1 MPDLPVLLVV
11 SRAEAPA
18 PERALLGAVLAAGPA
33 TGIEWI
39 VAFASEGALVEETRA
54 RGVQV
59 QVVRTREPNDLIAR
73 GRVARDL
80 ETLARAEQ
88 VSLVFGWG
96 AAGQLLA
103 GPAAWLADIPCG
115 WYQSNDGDITVRDRA
130 ATLLRARGVVVRTD
144 ASEAAQAR
152 LRPHRH
158 LCRVTD
164 ASSFAAAVRDLTLGD
179 EESVTPIPDA

>member
-1 MPDLPVLLVV
+1 MADLPVLLVV

-18 PERALLGAVLAAGPA
+18 PERELLRAVLGAGPGA
-33 TGIEWI
+33 GIEWI
-39 VAFASEGALVEETRA
+39 VAFASEGPLVGDVRATGVATR
-54 RGVQV
+54 
-59 QVVRTREPNDLIAR
+59 VVSTREPSDLIAR
-73 GRVARDL
+73 GRAARDL

-88 VSLVFGWG
+88 VSLLFGWG

-115 WYQSNDGDITVRDRA
+115 WYQSNEGGVTARDRA
-130 ATLLRARGVVVRTD
+130 ATLLRARGVVVRSD

-152 LRPHRH
+152 LRPHRP

-164 ASSFAAAVRDLTLGD
+164 APSFAAAVRELTLGD